1 MCLDKF
7 WSKTRHKKF
16 GHFGR
21 KSVTKKNT
29 CGAWV
34 GHPMIMANR
43 VPFLLFLI
51 RDLYLA
57 WFFTKL
63 HTCSLCPPNGR
74 PDVAYAHECPTRC
87 IIFVNGCWI
96 FKLIFGQNSNGFTW
110 KQKVFKAF
118 QKKEKKAI
126 RQHKH
131 FLGLRKQS
139 FKSVYFFTHP
149 TRKYKPNLFFFW
161 HAKGF
166 QN

>member
-1 MCLDKF
+1 MCLEKF
-7 WSKTRHKKF
+7 WSKPSHKKF

-21 KSVTKKNT
+21 KSVAKKNT
-29 CGAWV
+29 CGAWGR
-34 GHPMIMANR
+34 GHPMTMANR
-43 VPFLLFLI
+43 VPF
-51 RDLYLA
+51 Y
-57 WFFTKL
+57 FFSFVSPYHPLRMTDPMSHL
-63 HTCSLCPPNGR
+63 
-74 PDVAYAHECPTRC
+74 TRC
-87 IIFVNGCWI
+87 IIFVNECWI

-118 QKKEKKAI
+118 PKKEKKAI

-131 FLGLRKQS
+131 FLGLRKQR
-139 FKSVYFFTHP
+139 FKSVYFFTCP